1 MCLKAI
7 SRRTPIVPLTK
18 HDVVDRVSV
27 QFLLTEA
34 GWEQLDVTSS
44 TVDALLVFDGELD
57 DEGLA
62 LVAEVIEAG

>member
-1 MCLKAI
+1 MYLKAI